1 VTALGHDPGGQVGD
15 GGVGTGPGE
24 TKPRWPRLLL
34 CPLLGIGVAFAMF
47 AATWHRTIA
56 QGAAETPVARAAIAA
71 APTDLVAPTAEQTL
85 ILIRS
90 TLLTLNDAL
99 RSGNFTVL
107 RDLGSPSF
115 REANTAGRLAQIF
128 SGLSSKGIDLSA
140 VAILA
145 PQIPHT
151 PAIDQNR
158 RLKISGAFPG
168 QPIQINFDLLF
179 EAHAGRWRLQGLSV
193 EPVHASSAALSPPA
207 AMPTGTETARPA
219 AVMPPGK
226 SKK

>member
-1 VTALGHDPGGQVGD
+1 VTALGHDPCGQVGD

-140 VAILA
+140 VAILV
-145 PQIPHT
+145 PQIPQA

-158 RLKISGAFPG
+158 RLKISGVFPG

-179 EAHAGRWRLQGLSV
+179 EAHAGRWQLQGLAV
-193 EPVHASSAALSPPA
+193 NPVSASAATPTSPATVTPA
-207 AMPTGTETARPA
+207 AEKPVPA
-219 AVMPPGK
+219 A
-226 SKK
+226 SKARERK